1 MKKSEVIFVGTL
13 GIMSISETNNRT
25 YIRLTSQSTTNHA
38 PSNRPYD
45 HYKKHEH
52 LLNPPQARRTLHPL

>member
-1 MKKSEVIFVGTL
+1 MKKSEVIFVDTL

-38 PSNRPYD
+38 PSNRIRSLQEAQTP
-45 HYKKHEH
+45 
-52 LLNPPQARRTLHPL
+52 A